1 MTMATASIRK
11 LLFTLA
17 VLALGGLAR
26 AAAPALPGAAPAEPE
41 PLPAYAEQRLRSF
54 FVSYKRSGIQPLTI
68 DLDRLDACL
77 AALRTHA
84 GNPTPRF
91 NNAAEETQA
100 RNDAVHLGLTL
111 ARITKHDVT
120 SPELLLRA
128 ALALSLA
135 HNLGAPGADELAE
148 SRFKRL
154 LDKLPKN
161 SEALHEYGVYLVN
174 SGRAEQ
180 AVAPLQ
186 QALAAG
192 EPRAR
197 WPLALALAATGQTAQ
212 AQSQLETLQDRHA
225 GLARDYPVATAL
237 ATLRVLSN
245 PASPPAPR
253 P

>member
-1 MTMATASIRK
+1 MTSTSIRQFLHTA
-11 LLFTLA
+11 LLALS
-17 VLALGGLAR
+17 LGGLAH
-26 AAAPALPGAAPAEPE
+26 AGGLGLPGAAPAAPE
-41 PLPAYAEQRLRSF
+41 PLPTYAEQRLRSF
-54 FVSYKRSGIQPLTI
+54 FVSYRRSGIQPLTI

-91 NNAAEETQA
+91 NNANEETQA
-100 RNDAVHLGLTL
+100 RNDAMHLGLTL
-111 ARITKHDVT
+111 ARITKHDAA
-120 SPELLLRA
+120 SPHLLLRA
-128 ALALSLA
+128 GLGLSLA

-154 LDKLPKN
+154 LAKVPEN
-161 SEALHEYGVYLVN
+161 SDALYEYGVHLAN

-192 EPRAR
+192 EARAR
-197 WPLALALAATGQTAQ
+197 WPLAMALAALGQTAQ

-225 GLARDYPVATAL
+225 GLARDYPVASTL
-237 ATLRVLSN
+237 ATLRAL
-245 PASPPAPR
+245 PATAPR